1 MWKNLASVFNGLVLL
16 CWSMKGGRRGD
27 IALLNPTYVTTFFWH
42 DVEVSDVIVVQYACL
57 KYVSSFLVLIYN
69 FFPDSFLNSILF
81 LFTHNIF
88 SKIFFTFYFI
98 TTTTIHCINK

>member
-69 FFPDSFLNSILF
+69 FLPDSFKFNSIFIYSQYILKDFFHILF
-81 LFTHNIF
+81 HHYYNYSLY
-88 SKIFFTFYFI
+88 K
-98 TTTTIHCINK
+98 